1 MTTPQSLQVGSASII
16 GIACLENA
24 RQDSD
29 GDQTKALIFD
39 TQFYVAPG
47 ATVVGALRYFNA
59 NNLIFEDIGKY
70 FVYANITKYSS
81 SATVRATEL
90 EPEDYDFVGDIV
102 WLVPADIEDARVPAY
117 IHATGTATTVD
128 TTNATFH
135 VDSYQY
141 TYAFRSQQ
149 LFPIHAL
156 IPDSPRYKSKKPIP
170 ANNSYVG
177 IAGRL
182 TRICP
187 TSQDS
192 ENRFHIDVD
201 NVTFLGRPPTIPVR
215 SSDTAPLP
223 ATPTRKRGLYDFD
236 SPNQSSRK
244 TDKKSPSAPVVTTS
258 NYGTRSK
265 GKRKAGSS
273 VSTAAGS
280 NAFTLTG
287 SSGSTSAESSVSTL
301 PSGEEGE
308 GFEEIQR
315 EEGT

>member
-1 MTTPQSLQVGSASII
+1 MTPQSLQVGSASII
-16 GIACLENA
+16 GIACLQNA

-29 GDQTKALIFD
+29 GDQTKVLIFD
-39 TQFYVAPG
+39 AQFYVAPG
-47 ATVVGALRYFNA
+47 ATVVGALHYFNT

-90 EPEDYDFVGDIV
+90 EPKDYDFIVDIV
-102 WLVPADIEDARVPAY
+102 WIVPADIEDTWGQQQQSTRQMRLSMLILINTLMPSG
-117 IHATGTATTVD
+117 H
-128 TTNATFH
+128 N
-135 VDSYQY
+135 
-141 TYAFRSQQ
+141 SQQ

-177 IAGRL
+177 IASRL

-187 TSQDS
+187 TSEDS
-192 ENRFHIDVD
+192 ENRFYIDVD
-201 NVTFLGRPPTIPVR
+201 NITFLGRPPTIPIR

-223 ATPTRKRGLYDFD
+223 ATLTCKCGLYDFD
-236 SPNQSSRK
+236 SPSQSSRK
-244 TDKKSPSAPVVTTS
+244 TEKKSLPTPVVPTS
-258 NYGTRSK
+258 TYGTRSK

-273 VSTAAGS
+273 VSTPARS
-280 NAFTLTG
+280 NALTLTG
-287 SSGSTSAESSVSTL
+287 SSGSTSAESSASML
-301 PSGEEGE
+301 PSSEEAE

-315 EEGT
+315 EEGA